1 MQTQKHKDQS
11 LTIRENRPRKV
22 QNRFFTSREWMF
34 TRRNNMS
41 LQPPNLQVDICAN
54 HLLRSTVASLGEME
68 KAGQSTKEYVL
79 VEYEFEYTARDG
91 SFITIKPNERY
102 ILLSRTNDNW
112 WHVRKD
118 ENTKAFYIPAKYVK
132 ELPSKIPSVLDFH
145 PANVDSDIKKDP
157 SFSLMSDKPTDA
169 RVQLPS
175 NLNYKKNEY
184 RLSTFGV
191 PMEIHDSVYKR
202 TASES
207 LIALKPIPAEINTS
221 PCPKDTA
228 PQAANQKHLKRYSLE
243 PGFLLGPRGTVDE
256 LPSHNLKVKAEYTVG
271 LNTAPCLSPANPVRP
286 QSMGDILSGT
296 RESVS
301 NMHKENQPPS
311 VISRPGRQRAS
322 SERTYDETENVY
334 ESIPDIM
341 IPKDTPAEKGTAT
354 TTPKLVS
361 ENPDTAV
368 YVNVPA
374 LKQEAS
380 WVSPTPHPTKRH
392 LSSETQD
399 WEVHTDQGS
408 GQEFYYNPATGET
421 TWDSPFSDQEEATE
435 DQDQPPPSP
444 TVSPHCST
452 EWEQHLDET
461 SGQYYF
467 YNPQSGE
474 TSWEPPEQEEP
485 SSLHHMEAENQPQSR
500 PPLPEEDY
508 PTFSEEQDGE
518 VSPNLLVEDYS
529 TVKRDRIPR
538 VKLDTDTPEGW
549 SCEID
554 KDGQM
559 CYTSNC
565 TQEQWI
571 KSKDDHGQTYF
582 YKTDGSKS
590 QWTLPQSPRLNQ
602 PRIGNGCGSDA
613 NMLMK
618 NWRHTM
624 VPPVSRMG
632 SWDQEDTKFLPTHRR
647 NMSSDFG
654 TEDSSYGNSLE
665 TPQPADRISHRRNAS
680 DFSAEF
686 ELGNPVDFLQPHL
699 NLEKAGILN
708 KTKIVE
714 NGKRLRKNWSQS
726 WTVLHGGILTF
737 YKDPKSQQT
746 GTLKQSNQIVP
757 EYTVELR
764 GATIGW
770 ASKDKSSKKNVC
782 ELKTRNG
789 SEYLVQY
796 DKETIISDWHK
807 VIMETIRKL
816 GPDHPS
822 EDEESVNESFGSEK
836 SPSATDKDEKDKKN
850 RSTRQNLSSTQTD
863 TDPKK
868 VRTKLRKFLQRRPTL
883 QSVREKGYIRDQV
896 FGCHLD
902 TLCERENTTVPVFVE
917 KCIQTVEQRGLDID
931 GIYRVSGNLAV
942 IQKLRFKVD
951 HEENLD
957 LDDGL
962 WEDIHVITGSL
973 KLFFRELPEP
983 LFPFTHFDNFIAAI
997 KIADHNQKINYMRD
1011 LVRSLPR
1018 PNHDTMSLLFQH
1030 LRKVVEYRDENRMSV
1045 QSVAIVFGPTLLKP
1059 ESETG
1064 NIAMHMVFQNQIVEC
1079 ILNDYEHIFQDS

>member
-1 MQTQKHKDQS
+1 
-11 LTIRENRPRKV
+11 
-22 QNRFFTSREWMF
+22 
-34 TRRNNMS
+34 
-41 LQPPNLQVDICAN
+41 
-54 HLLRSTVASLGEME
+54 ME
-68 KAGQSTKEYVL
+68 KGLQSTTEYVL
-79 VEYEFEYTARDG
+79 VEYEFEYASRDG
-91 SFITIKPNERY
+91 SLITIKPNERY

-145 PANVDSDIKKDP
+145 PANVDSKKDP
-157 SFSLMSDKPTDA
+157 SFDLMSDKPTDA
-169 RVQLPS
+169 RVQLRS

-191 PMEIHDSVYKR
+191 PMEIHDSVYKP

-207 LIALKPIPAEINTS
+207 LIAIKPTSAELNTS
-221 PCPKDTA
+221 PPCTTNTSL
-228 PQAANQKHLKRYSLE
+228 QAVNQKNVKIYSLE
-243 PGFLLGPRGTVDE
+243 PGFLLGPKGSVDE
-256 LPSHNLKVKAEYTVG
+256 WPSHNLKLE
-271 LNTAPCLSPANPVRP
+271 
-286 QSMGDILSGT
+286 
-296 RESVS
+296 
-301 NMHKENQPPS
+301 
-311 VISRPGRQRAS
+311 
-322 SERTYDETENVY
+322 
-334 ESIPDIM
+334 
-341 IPKDTPAEKGTAT
+341 
-354 TTPKLVS
+354 S
-361 ENPDTAV
+361 ENPDATV
-368 YVNVPA
+368 YANVA
-374 LKQEAS
+374 ELKQEAS
-380 WVSPTPHPTKRH
+380 RISPTPHSTKRH
-392 LSSETQD
+392 LSSETQN

-408 GQEFYYNPATGET
+408 GQEFYYNLDTRET

-435 DQDQPPPSP
+435 DQPSTSPSPSPSP
-444 TVSPHCST
+444 TASPSGST
-452 EWEQHLDET
+452 EWEQHLDEA

-485 SSLHHMEAENQPQSR
+485 SLPHHMEAENQSQSR
-500 PPLPEEDY
+500 VCTTPYKKALFCWTETTRREREKQKACHQLQGSTPLCTRYPRQDKGLIYQSNTLRFKFVPASLQVGDWVKVLYDNKMFPGEVENVSDDGAQVKQPLPEEDY
-508 PTFSEEQDGE
+508 LTFSEKQDVE
-518 VSPNLLVEDYS
+518 VSPNLLLENYS
-529 TVKRDRIPR
+529 TVKRDRIPQ
-538 VKLDTDTPEGW
+538 VKLDADMPEGW
-549 SCEID
+549 SSEID

-559 CYTSNC
+559 CYTSNY

-571 KSKDDHGQTYF
+571 KSKDEHGQIYF

-590 QWTLPQSPRLNQ
+590 QWTLPQLYPRPNQ
-602 PRIGNGCGSDA
+602 PRIRNGFDPDGK
-613 NMLMK
+613 MPME

-624 VPPVSRMG
+624 IAPVSHMG
-632 SWDQEDTKFLPTHRR
+632 SQDQE
-647 NMSSDFG
+647 G
-654 TEDSSYGNSLE
+654 TDIPYCDHF
-665 TPQPADRISHRRNAS
+665 A
-680 DFSAEF
+680 F
-686 ELGNPVDFLQPHL
+686 VPH
-699 NLEKAGILN
+699 
-708 KTKIVE
+708 
-714 NGKRLRKNWSQS
+714 RKNWTQS
-726 WTVLHGGILTF
+726 WTVLHGEILTF

-796 DKETIISDWHK
+796 DKETIINDWHK

-816 GPDHPS
+816 RPDHPS
-822 EDEESVNESFGSEK
+822 EDEESVNESFDSEK
-836 SPSATDKDEKDKKN
+836 SPSATDKDKEKDKKI
-850 RSTRQNLSSTQTD
+850 RSTRQSFSSTHTD

-896 FGCHLD
+896 FGCYLD
-902 TLCERENTTVPVFVE
+902 ALCERENTTIPVFVE

-957 LDDGL
+957 LEDGL
-962 WEDIHVITGSL
+962 WEDIHVVTGSL

-983 LFPFTHFDNFIAAI
+983 LFPFTHFKNFIAAI
-997 KIADHNQKINYMRD
+997 KIPGHNEKINYMRD

-1030 LRKVVEYRDENRMSV
+1030 LRKVVEYKEVNRMSV

>member
-1 MQTQKHKDQS
+1 
-11 LTIRENRPRKV
+11 
-22 QNRFFTSREWMF
+22 
-34 TRRNNMS
+34 
-41 LQPPNLQVDICAN
+41 
-54 HLLRSTVASLGEME
+54 ME

-91 SFITIKPNERY
+91 SLITIKPNERY

-145 PANVDSDIKKDP
+145 PTNVNSDIKKDS

-191 PMEIHDSVYKR
+191 PMEIHDSVYKS

-228 PQAANQKHLKRYSLE
+228 PQAVSQKHLKRYSLE

-256 LPSHNLKVKAEYTVG
+256 LPSHNLKAG
-271 LNTAPCLSPANPVRP
+271 LINEGEIDLVVNLPNSNTKFIRDNFLIRRMAIDHGVPLITNF
-286 QSMGDILSGT
+286 Q
-296 RESVS
+296 
-301 NMHKENQPPS
+301 
-311 VISRPGRQRAS
+311 
-322 SERTYDETENVY
+322 
-334 ESIPDIM
+334 
-341 IPKDTPAEKGTAT
+341 
-354 TTPKLVS
+354 LVS

-435 DQDQPPPSP
+435 DQDQLPPSP

-529 TVKRDRIPR
+529 AVKRDRIPR

-590 QWTLPQSPRLNQ
+590 QWTLPQQSPRLNQ
-602 PRIGNGCGSDA
+602 PRIGNGCGPDA

-624 VPPVSRMG
+624 VAPVSRMGSWDQEDTGLSVLSAPRSSSVTRRAAGLPMLILCIVVGEDASKSRPLLAHSMSVVLEIAGTPLPDDWDQTLDLQQWIKSKDDHGQTYFYKTDGSKSQWTLPQQSPRLNQPRIGNGCGPDANMLMKNWRHTMVAPVSRMG

-665 TPQPADRISHRRNAS
+665 TPQP
-680 DFSAEF
+680 
-686 ELGNPVDFLQPHL
+686 L

-714 NGKRLRKNWSQS
+714 NGKRLRRADTSEQGRHEM
-726 WTVLHGGILTF
+726 TT
-737 YKDPKSQQT
+737 
-746 GTLKQSNQIVP
+746 NQ
-757 EYTVELR
+757 
-764 GATIGW
+764 
-770 ASKDKSSKKNVC
+770 
-782 ELKTRNG
+782 
-789 SEYLVQY
+789 
-796 DKETIISDWHK
+796 
-807 VIMETIRKL
+807 KL
-816 GPDHPS
+816 
-822 EDEESVNESFGSEK
+822 EQ
-836 SPSATDKDEKDKKN
+836 SAT
-850 RSTRQNLSSTQTD
+850 RQSFSSTQTD

-983 LFPFTHFDNFIAAI
+983 LFPFTHFENFIAAI
-997 KIADHNQKINYMRD
+997 KIPDHNQKINYMRD

>member
-1 MQTQKHKDQS
+1 
-11 LTIRENRPRKV
+11 
-22 QNRFFTSREWMF
+22 
-34 TRRNNMS
+34 
-41 LQPPNLQVDICAN
+41 
-54 HLLRSTVASLGEME
+54 ME
-68 KAGQSTKEYVL
+68 KGLQSTTEYVL
-79 VEYEFEYTARDG
+79 VEYEFEYASRDG
-91 SFITIKPNERY
+91 SLITIKPNERY

-145 PANVDSDIKKDP
+145 PANVDSKKDP
-157 SFSLMSDKPTDA
+157 SFDLMSDKPTDA
-169 RVQLPS
+169 RVQLRS

-191 PMEIHDSVYKR
+191 PMEIHDSVYKP

-207 LIALKPIPAEINTS
+207 LIAIKPTSAELNTS
-221 PCPKDTA
+221 PPCTTNTSL
-228 PQAANQKHLKRYSLE
+228 QAVNQKNVKIYSLE
-243 PGFLLGPRGTVDE
+243 PGFLLGPKGSVDE
-256 LPSHNLKVKAEYTVG
+256 WPSHNLKVRAGYTVG
-271 LNTAPCLSPANPVRP
+271 LNTAPCLSPSDPVRP
-286 QSMGDILSGT
+286 QSTRDNLSGT
-296 RESVS
+296 HKSVD
-301 NMHKENQPPS
+301 NMHKQNQPPP

-322 SERTYDETENVY
+322 SERTYDEIENVY
-334 ESIPDIM
+334 ESIPDILE
-341 IPKDTPAEKGTAT
+341 PKYTSPAKGTAT
-354 TTPKLVS
+354 TTPKLES
-361 ENPDTAV
+361 ENPDATV
-368 YVNVPA
+368 YANVA
-374 LKQEAS
+374 ELKQEAS
-380 WVSPTPHPTKRH
+380 RISPTPHSTKRH
-392 LSSETQD
+392 LSSETQN

-408 GQEFYYNPATGET
+408 GQEFYYNLDTRET

-435 DQDQPPPSP
+435 DQPSTSPSPSPSP
-444 TVSPHCST
+444 TASPSGST
-452 EWEQHLDET
+452 EWEQHLDEA

-485 SSLHHMEAENQPQSR
+485 SLPHHMEAENQSQSR
-500 PPLPEEDY
+500 QPLPEEDY
-508 PTFSEEQDGE
+508 LTFSEKQDVE
-518 VSPNLLVEDYS
+518 VSPNLLLENYS
-529 TVKRDRIPR
+529 TVKRDRIPQ
-538 VKLDTDTPEGW
+538 VKLDADMPEGW
-549 SCEID
+549 SSEID

-559 CYTSNC
+559 CYTSNY

-571 KSKDDHGQTYF
+571 KSKDEHGQIYF

-590 QWTLPQSPRLNQ
+590 QWTLPQLYPRPNQ
-602 PRIGNGCGSDA
+602 PRIRNGFDPDGK
-613 NMLMK
+613 MPME

-624 VPPVSRMG
+624 IAPVSHMG
-632 SWDQEDTKFLPTHRR
+632 SQDQEGTKCLPTHRR
-647 NMSSDFG
+647 NVSSEFG
-654 TEDSSYGNSLE
+654 KEALSYGNPLE
-665 TPQPADRISHRRNAS
+665 TPQPSN
-680 DFSAEF
+680 
-686 ELGNPVDFLQPHL
+686 

-708 KTKIVE
+708 KTKTVE
-714 NGKRLRKNWSQS
+714 NGKRLRKNWTQS
-726 WTVLHGGILTF
+726 WTVLHGEILTF

-796 DKETIISDWHK
+796 DKETIINDWHK

-816 GPDHPS
+816 RPDHPS
-822 EDEESVNESFGSEK
+822 EDEESVNESFDSEK
-836 SPSATDKDEKDKKN
+836 SPSATDKDKEKDKKI
-850 RSTRQNLSSTQTD
+850 RSTRQSFSSTHTD

-896 FGCHLD
+896 FGCYLD
-902 TLCERENTTVPVFVE
+902 ALCERENTTIPVFVE

-957 LDDGL
+957 LEDGL
-962 WEDIHVITGSL
+962 WEDIHVVTGSL

-983 LFPFTHFDNFIAAI
+983 LFPFTHFKNFIAAI
-997 KIADHNQKINYMRD
+997 KIPGHNEKINYMRD

-1030 LRKVVEYRDENRMSV
+1030 LRKVVEYKEVNRMSV

>member
-1 MQTQKHKDQS
+1 
-11 LTIRENRPRKV
+11 
-22 QNRFFTSREWMF
+22 
-34 TRRNNMS
+34 
-41 LQPPNLQVDICAN
+41 
-54 HLLRSTVASLGEME
+54 ME

-79 VEYEFEYTARDG
+79 VEYEFAYTARDG
-91 SFITIKPNERY
+91 SLITIKPNERY

-132 ELPSKIPSVLDFH
+132 ELPSKIPSVLDLH
-145 PANVDSDIKKDP
+145 TSSVDPDSKKDP
-157 SFSLMSDKPTDA
+157 SFDLLSDKPTDA
-169 RVQLPS
+169 RVQLRS
-175 NLNYKKNEY
+175 NLNYKKHEC

-191 PMEIHDSVYKR
+191 PVEIHDSVYKP

-207 LIALKPIPAEINTS
+207 LIALKPIPAELNTS
-221 PCPKDTA
+221 PCLKDTS
-228 PQAANQKHLKRYSLE
+228 PQAVNQKHLKRYSLE
-243 PGFLLGPRGTVDE
+243 PGFLLGPKGTVDE
-256 LPSHNLKVKAEYTVG
+256 LHSHNLKVKAGYTVG
-271 LNTAPCLSPANPVRP
+271 LNTAPCLNPANPVQP
-286 QSMGDILSGT
+286 QSMGGILSGT
-296 RESVS
+296 RDSVS
-301 NMHKENQPPS
+301 NMHKENQPPP
-311 VISRPGRQRAS
+311 VVSRSGRQRAS
-322 SERTYDETENVY
+322 SERRYDETENVY
-334 ESIPDIM
+334 ESIPDILE
-341 IPKDTPAEKGTAT
+341 PKDTSTAKGIAT
-354 TTPKLVS
+354 TKPKLVS

-368 YVNVPA
+368 YVNVA
-374 LKQEAS
+374 ELKQEAS

-399 WEVHTDQGS
+399 WEVHTDEGS

-435 DQDQPPPSP
+435 DQDQDQPPPTPSP
-444 TVSPHCST
+444 TASPRGST

-467 YNPQSGE
+467 YNPLSGE
-474 TSWEPPEQEEP
+474 TSWEPPDQEEP
-485 SSLHHMEAENQPQSR
+485 SLLHHMEAENQPQSR

-508 PTFSEEQDGE
+508 PTFSEEQDG

-590 QWTLPQSPRLNQ
+590 QWTLPQQSPQPNQ
-602 PRIGNGCGSDA
+602 PRIGNGYCPDS

-624 VPPVSRMG
+624 APVSRMG
-632 SWDQEDTKFLPTHRR
+632 SWDQEDTASKFLPTHRR
-647 NMSSDFG
+647 NVSSEFG
-654 TEDSSYGNSLE
+654 TEVSSYGNSLE
-665 TPQPADRISHRRNAS
+665 TPQPSN
-680 DFSAEF
+680 
-686 ELGNPVDFLQPHL
+686 

-714 NGKRLRKNWSQS
+714 NGKRLRKNWSSS

-764 GATIGW
+764 GAVIGW

-796 DKETIISDWHK
+796 DKESIIGDWHK

-816 GPDHPS
+816 GPDLPS
-822 EDEESVNESFGSEK
+822 DDDESVNESFGSEK

-850 RSTRQNLSSTQTD
+850 RSTRQSLSSTHPD

-868 VRTKLRKFLQRRPTL
+868 VRTKLKKFLQRRPTL

-902 TLCERENTTVPVFVE
+902 VLCERENTTIPVFVV

-957 LDDGL
+957 LDDGQ

-997 KIADHNQKINYMRD
+997 KIPDHNQKINYMRD
-1011 LVRSLPR
+1011 LVRSLPQ
-1018 PNHDTMSLLFQH
+1018 PNKDTMSLLFQH
-1030 LRKVVEYRDENRMSV
+1030 LRKVVAYREENRMSV

>member
-1 MQTQKHKDQS
+1 
-11 LTIRENRPRKV
+11 
-22 QNRFFTSREWMF
+22 
-34 TRRNNMS
+34 
-41 LQPPNLQVDICAN
+41 
-54 HLLRSTVASLGEME
+54 
-68 KAGQSTKEYVL
+68 VL
-79 VEYEFEYTARDG
+79 VEYEFAYTARDG
-91 SFITIKPNERY
+91 SLITIKPNERY

-132 ELPSKIPSVLDFH
+132 ELPSKIPSVLDLH
-145 PANVDSDIKKDP
+145 TSSVDPDSKKDP
-157 SFSLMSDKPTDA
+157 SFDLLSDKPTDA
-169 RVQLPS
+169 RVQLRS
-175 NLNYKKNEY
+175 NLNYKKHEC

-191 PMEIHDSVYKR
+191 PVEIHDSVYKP

-207 LIALKPIPAEINTS
+207 LIALKPIPAELNTS
-221 PCPKDTA
+221 PCLKDTS
-228 PQAANQKHLKRYSLE
+228 PQAVNQKHLKRYSLE
-243 PGFLLGPRGTVDE
+243 PGFLLGPKGTVDE
-256 LPSHNLKVKAEYTVG
+256 LHSHNLKVKAGYTVG
-271 LNTAPCLSPANPVRP
+271 LNTAPCLNPANPVQP
-286 QSMGDILSGT
+286 QSMGGILSGT
-296 RESVS
+296 RDSVS
-301 NMHKENQPPS
+301 NMHKENQPPP
-311 VISRPGRQRAS
+311 VVSRSGRQRAS
-322 SERTYDETENVY
+322 SERRYDETENVY
-334 ESIPDIM
+334 ESIPDILE
-341 IPKDTPAEKGTAT
+341 PKDTSTAKGIAT
-354 TTPKLVS
+354 TKPKVC

-368 YVNVPA
+368 YVNVA
-374 LKQEAS
+374 ELKQEAS

-399 WEVHTDQGS
+399 WEVHTDEGS

-435 DQDQPPPSP
+435 DQDQDQPPPTPSP
-444 TVSPHCST
+444 TASPRGST

-467 YNPQSGE
+467 YNPLSGE
-474 TSWEPPEQEEP
+474 TSWEPPDQEEP
-485 SSLHHMEAENQPQSR
+485 SLLHHMEAENQPQSR

-508 PTFSEEQDGE
+508 PTFSEEQDG

-590 QWTLPQSPRLNQ
+590 QWTLPQQSPQPNQ
-602 PRIGNGCGSDA
+602 PRIGNGYCPDS

-624 VPPVSRMG
+624 APVSRMG
-632 SWDQEDTKFLPTHRR
+632 SWDQEDTASKFLPTHRR
-647 NMSSDFG
+647 NVSSEFG
-654 TEDSSYGNSLE
+654 TEVSSYGNSLE
-665 TPQPADRISHRRNAS
+665 TPQPSN
-680 DFSAEF
+680 
-686 ELGNPVDFLQPHL
+686 

-714 NGKRLRKNWSQS
+714 NGKRLRKNWSSS

-764 GATIGW
+764 GAVIGW

-796 DKETIISDWHK
+796 DKESIIGDWHK

-816 GPDHPS
+816 GPDLPS
-822 EDEESVNESFGSEK
+822 EDDESVNESFGSEK

-850 RSTRQNLSSTQTD
+850 RSTRQSLSSTHPD

-868 VRTKLRKFLQRRPTL
+868 VRTKLKKFLQRRPTL

-902 TLCERENTTVPVFVE
+902 VLCERENTTIPVFVV

-957 LDDGL
+957 LDDGQ

-997 KIADHNQKINYMRD
+997 KIPDHNQKINYMRD
-1011 LVRSLPR
+1011 LVRSLPQ
-1018 PNHDTMSLLFQH
+1018 PNKDTMSLLFQH
-1030 LRKVVEYRDENRMSV
+1030 LRKVVAYREENRMSV